1 MWRAKLAGEYKRE
14 SNGVGSL
21 FLVPVTRP
29 RKFCGASRHEKKTPD
44 PWAMHIAI
52 ITAGGA
58 GMFCGSCMHDNTW
71 ARALMAQ
78 GAEVSLI
85 PTYTPIRVDED
96 NVSGSRVFFGGINV
110 YLASQWRWW
119 RAVPSFLKHWLDHPA
134 IIRWATS
141 KAVSNDAKQ
150 LGQLTLD
157 MLAGES
163 GPQREQVE
171 ELAKFIGEQLRPDVV
186 VFSNALLAGAVRR
199 IKQLFTGPVLC
210 VLQGDDIFL
219 DGLPDSHREQVMSA
233 LRERA
238 KDFDGFI
245 THSRYYAEHMAT
257 ELAVPLDR
265 FHQLP
270 LGIDLTGHDGQ
281 PRPAG
286 DPFTIGYFAR
296 LCPEKGL
303 HLLFDAFARFHAIH
317 PRTRLLVGGYLGE
330 RDEPFFHELVARV
343 RLMRRTI
350 AVALHVDTHAQKV
363 AFFKSLDVF
372 SVPTI
377 YREPK
382 GLSVLEALANGVP
395 VVQPAHGAFPELLE
409 ATQGGLLFEPGNLD
423 DLVAKWES
431 LLRNPDAR
439 QRLAITGQ
447 AKVRESYSS
456 QAMAEQT
463 LQLFDS
469 MTRRPETAH
478 P

>member
-1 MWRAKLAGEYKRE
+1 MDGFSGRRGL
-14 SNGVGSL
+14 SSL
-21 FLVPVTRP
+21 EF
-29 RKFCGASRHEKKTPD
+29 
-44 PWAMHIAI
+44 MHIAI

-71 ARALMAQ
+71 ARALMAT

-85 PTYTPIRVDED
+85 PTYTPIRVDEAD
-96 NVSGSRVFFGGINV
+96 VSGSRVFFGGINV
-110 YLASQWRWW
+110 YLASKWRWW
-119 RAVPSFLKHWLDHPA
+119 RAVPSFARRWLDHPA
-134 IIRWATS
+134 IIRWATA
-141 KAVSNDAKQ
+141 KAVSNDAAE

-171 ELAKFIGEQLRPDVV
+171 QLAKFLGELRPDVV

-219 DGLPDSHREQVMSA
+219 DALPDSHREQVLSS
-233 LRERA
+233 LHNRA
-238 KDFDGFI
+238 RDFDGFI
-245 THSRYYAEHMAT
+245 THSYYYAEHMAA
-257 ELAVPLDR
+257 ELSVSLDR
-265 FHQLP
+265 FYQLP

-281 PRPAG
+281 PRAAG

-303 HLLFDAFARFHAIH
+303 HLLVEAFARLHMKH
-317 PRTRLLVGGYLGE
+317 PRTRLRVGGYLGD
-330 RDEPFFHELVARV
+330 RDRLYFEHVRSQAARLGAAIEFV
-343 RLMRRTI
+343 GSP
-350 AVALHVDTHAQKV
+350 ASQSEKV
-363 AFFKSLDVF
+363 EFLKSLDVL
-372 SVPTI
+372 SVPTV

-382 GLSVLEALANGVP
+382 GLSILEALANGVP
-395 VVQPAHGAFPELLE
+395 VVQPAHGSFPELIE

-423 DLVAKWES
+423 DLVAKWET
-431 LLRNPDAR
+431 LLLNPDE
-439 QRLAITGQ
+439 RLRIAQIGQ
-447 AKVRESYSS
+447 DEVRASFSS

-463 LQLFDS
+463 LRLFDS
-469 MTRRPETAH
+469 LTRRQETAR

>member
-1 MWRAKLAGEYKRE
+1 
-14 SNGVGSL
+14 
-21 FLVPVTRP
+21 
-29 RKFCGASRHEKKTPD
+29 
-44 PWAMHIAI
+44 
-52 ITAGGA
+52 
-58 GMFCGSCMHDNTW
+58 MFCGSCMHDNTW
-71 ARALMAQ
+71 ARALMAA

-96 NVSGSRVFFGGINV
+96 NVSSSRVFFGGINV
-110 YLASQWRWW
+110 YLASKWRFWN
-119 RAVPSFLKHWLDHPA
+119 ALPSFLKRWLDRPA
-134 IIRWATS
+134 VIRWATR
-141 KAVSNDAKQ
+141 KAVSNDAAQ

-171 ELAKFIGEQLRPDVV
+171 ELARYLGEQLRPDVV
-186 VFSNALLAGAVRR
+186 VFSNALLAGSVRR
-199 IKQLFTGPVLC
+199 IKQVFTGPVLC

-219 DGLPDSHREQVMSA
+219 DALPDSHRVRVLDA
-233 LRERA
+233 LRDRA
-238 KDFDGFI
+238 RDFDGFI

-303 HLLFDAFARFHAIH
+303 HLLVEAFIRFHAKH
-317 PRTRLLVGGYLGE
+317 PRTRLRVGGYLGE
-330 RDEPFFHELVARV
+330 RDQLFFQQVCQQAAHLGS
-343 RLMRRTI
+343 
-350 AVALHVDTHAQKV
+350 AVEFIKHIDTHVQKV
-363 AFFKSLDVF
+363 AFLKSLDVL
-372 SVPTI
+372 SVPTT

-382 GLSVLEALANGVP
+382 GLSILEALANGVP
-395 VVQPAHGAFPELLE
+395 VVQPAHGAFPELI
-409 ATQGGLLFEPGNLD
+409 AASHGGLLFEPGNVD

-431 LLRNPDAR
+431 LLLNPDER
-439 QRLAITGQ
+439 SRLAITGQ
-447 AKVRESYSS
+447 ARVRESFSS
-456 QAMAEQT
+456 SVMAEQS

-469 MTRRPETAH
+469 LTRRTET
-478 P
+478 PRP

>member
-1 MWRAKLAGEYKRE
+1 
-14 SNGVGSL
+14 
-21 FLVPVTRP
+21 
-29 RKFCGASRHEKKTPD
+29 
-44 PWAMHIAI
+44 
-52 ITAGGA
+52 
-58 GMFCGSCMHDNTW
+58 MFCGSCMHDNTW
-71 ARALMAQ
+71 ARALMAA

-85 PTYTPIRVDED
+85 PTYTPIRVDEA
-96 NVSGSRVFFGGINV
+96 NVSDSRVFFGGINV
-110 YLASQWRWW
+110 YLASKWRWW
-119 RAVPSFLKHWLDHPA
+119 NAVPHFARRWLDHPA
-134 IIRWATS
+134 IIRLATR
-141 KAVSNDAKQ
+141 KAVSNDAAE

-163 GPQREQVE
+163 GPQRGQVE

-219 DGLPDSHREQVMSA
+219 DSLPGSHHGPVLQA
-233 LRERA
+233 LRDRA

-245 THSRYYAEHMAT
+245 THSRYYADHMAA
-257 ELAVPLDR
+257 ELAMPLDR

-281 PRPAG
+281 PRSAG

-303 HLLFDAFARFHAIH
+303 HLLVEAFSRFHAKH
-317 PRTRLLVGGYLGE
+317 PRSRLRVGGYLGQRDQLFFQHVRAQAAPLGAAIEFVE
-330 RDEPFFHELVARV
+330 R
-343 RLMRRTI
+343 I
-350 AVALHVDTHAQKV
+350 DTHEQKV
-363 AFFKSLDVF
+363 EFLKSLDVL
-372 SVPTI
+372 SVPTT

-382 GLSVLEALANGVP
+382 GLSILEALANGVP

-431 LLRNPDAR
+431 LLLNPND
-439 QRLAITGQ
+439 RLQFATAGWHR
-447 AKVRESYSS
+447 VREKLSP
-456 QAMAEQT
+456 AVMANQT
-463 LQLFDS
+463 LELFAS
-469 MTRRPETAH
+469 LTQPQKAIF
-478 P
+478 

>member
-1 MWRAKLAGEYKRE
+1 
-14 SNGVGSL
+14 
-21 FLVPVTRP
+21 
-29 RKFCGASRHEKKTPD
+29 
-44 PWAMHIAI
+44 
-52 ITAGGA
+52 
-58 GMFCGSCMHDNTW
+58 MFCGSCMHDNTW
-71 ARALMAQ
+71 ARALMAA

-96 NVSGSRVFFGGINV
+96 NVSSSRVFFGGINV
-110 YLASQWRWW
+110 YLASKWRFWN
-119 RAVPSFLKHWLDHPA
+119 ALPSFLKRWLDRPA
-134 IIRWATS
+134 IIRWATR
-141 KAVSNDAKQ
+141 KAVSNDAAQ

-171 ELAKFIGEQLRPDVV
+171 ELTRFLGEQLRPDVV
-186 VFSNALLAGAVRR
+186 VFSNALLAGSIRR
-199 IKQLFTGPVLC
+199 IKQVFAGPVLC

-219 DGLPDSHREQVMSA
+219 DALPDSHREPVLQA
-233 LRERA
+233 LRDRA
-238 KDFDGFI
+238 RDFDGFI

-303 HLLFDAFARFHAIH
+303 HLLVEAFIRFHAKH
-317 PRTRLLVGGYLGE
+317 PRTRLRVGGYLGE
-330 RDEPFFHELVARV
+330 RDQLFFQQV
-343 RLMRRTI
+343 RAQAAHLGSAI
-350 AVALHVDTHAQKV
+350 EFVEHIDTHEQKV
-363 AFFKSLDVF
+363 AFLKSLDVL
-372 SVPTI
+372 SVPTT

-382 GLSVLEALANGVP
+382 GLSILEALANGVP
-395 VVQPAHGAFPELLE
+395 VVQPAHGAFPELIA
-409 ATQGGLLFEPGNLD
+409 ATQGGLLFEPGNVD

-431 LLRNPDAR
+431 LLLNPDER
-439 QRLAITGQ
+439 SRLAITGQ
-447 AKVRESYSS
+447 ARVRESFSS
-456 QAMAEQT
+456 SVMAEQS

-469 MTRRPETAH
+469 LTRRTET
-478 P
+478 PRP

>member
-1 MWRAKLAGEYKRE
+1 
-14 SNGVGSL
+14 
-21 FLVPVTRP
+21 
-29 RKFCGASRHEKKTPD
+29 
-44 PWAMHIAI
+44 
-52 ITAGGA
+52 
-58 GMFCGSCMHDNTW
+58 MFCGSCMHDNTW
-71 ARALMAQ
+71 ARALIAA

-96 NVSGSRVFFGGINV
+96 NVSDSRVFFGGINV
-110 YLASQWRWW
+110 YLSSKWRWW
-119 RAVPSFLKHWLDHPA
+119 QAVPSFLKHWLDRPA
-134 IIRWATS
+134 IIQWATS

-199 IKQLFTGPVLC
+199 IKQLFNGPVFC

-219 DGLPDSHREQVMSA
+219 DSLPDSHRERVLLA
-233 LRERA
+233 LRDRA
-238 KDFDGFI
+238 CDFDGFI
-245 THSRYYAEHMAT
+245 THSHYYAEHMAA

-270 LGIDLTGHDGQ
+270 LGIDLNGHDGQ
-281 PRPAG
+281 PRPAS
-286 DPFTIGYFAR
+286 DPFTVGYFAR

-303 HLLFDAFARFHAIH
+303 HLLVEAFARLHAKH
-317 PRTRLLVGGYLGE
+317 PRTRLRVGGYLGE
-330 RDEPFFHELVARV
+330 RDRLYFEHVRSQAARLGPAFEFV
-343 RLMRRTI
+343 GSP
-350 AVALHVDTHAQKV
+350 ASQAEKV
-363 AFFKSLDVF
+363 EFLKSLDVL
-372 SVPTI
+372 SVPTV

-382 GLSVLEALANGVP
+382 GLSILEALANGIP

-431 LLRNPDAR
+431 LLLNPDEHLRFATAGQ
-439 QRLAITGQ
+439 QR
-447 AKVRESYSS
+447 VRKTFSTEV
-456 QAMAEQT
+456 MAVRS
-463 LQLFDS
+463 LQLFESFD
-469 MTRRPETAH
+469 RE
-478 P
+478 